1 LIPARERGGTLGS
14 RAVAP
19 QQKPSAFDNPTSYL
33 YSFIYYDVKGKVRM
47 KAVIVGAGRMAE
59 AVLYDFTRHG
69 TFDAITVADADLARA
84 RRLCDKRGGRLAR
97 AAAVD
102 AADEGAARKLIAGHA
117 VCISA
122 APYRYNLTLAR
133 AAVAA
138 RSHFVDMGGNT
149 DVVRAE
155 LALDEEA
162 RAAGVTVIPDMG
174 LAPGMTNVLA
184 ASLIAT
190 VDEVREIHLR
200 VGGLPRE
207 PKPPLSYALLFS
219 VRGLINEYV
228 EPCLVLKDGEIA
240 TVPPLSGVEEFDF
253 PPVGR
258 VEAFHTSGG
267 ASTLPYTLRGRAREL
282 DYKTIRYPGHC
293 AAVKPLFA
301 LGLASDEE
309 ISAGGVRVK
318 PRDVLAERLSAALP
332 EGKDDVVLVRCWAT
346 GTALGEDRV
355 ATFELVDYADAASG
369 LTAMQRT
376 TGFPVAVAAAMLAQ
390 GAIKKAGAF
399 PPEVALEPKP
409 FVAALEG
416 RGLKFSKKIS

>member
-1 LIPARERGGTLGS
+1 M
-14 RAVAP
+14 RAV
-19 QQKPSAFDNPTSYL
+19 
-33 YSFIYYDVKGKVRM
+33 I
-47 KAVIVGAGRMAE
+47 IGAGRMAE
-59 AVLYDFTRHG
+59 AVLYDFVARR

-84 RRLCDKRGGRLAR
+84 RGLCDRRGDGLAR

-102 AADEGAARKLIAGHA
+102 AADEAAARKLIAGHD
-117 VCISA
+117 VCVA
-122 APYRYNLTLAR
+122 ATPYRYNLTLAR

-138 RSHFVDMGGNT
+138 GSHFVDMGGNT

-162 RAAGVTVIPDMG
+162 RAAGVTVVPDMG
-174 LAPGMTNVLA
+174 LAPGMTNVLTS
-184 ASLIAT
+184 SLISAF
-190 VDEVREIHLR
+190 DYVREIHLR

-207 PKPPLSYALLFS
+207 AKPPLSYALAFS
-219 VRGLINEYV
+219 VQGLINEYA
-228 EPCLVLKDGEIA
+228 EPCLVLKGGDVA
-240 TVPPLSGVEEFDF
+240 TVAPLTGVEEFDF

-267 ASTLPYTLRGRAREL
+267 ASTLPYTYRGRAREL

-293 AAVKPLFA
+293 AAVKPLFD

-309 ISAGGVRVK
+309 ISAGGVRIK
-318 PRDVLAERLSAALP
+318 PRDVLAELLSAALP
-332 EGKDDVVLVRCWAT
+332 EGKDDVVLVRCRAK
-346 GTALGEDRV
+346 GKARGEDRV
-355 ATFELVDYADAASG
+355 ATLELVDYADAASG

-376 TGFPVAVAAAMLAQ
+376 TGFPVAVAAAALAQ
-390 GAIKKAGAF
+390 DAIKKAGAF
-399 PPEVALEPKP
+399 PPEVALEPET

>member
-1 LIPARERGGTLGS
+1 M
-14 RAVAP
+14 RAV
-19 QQKPSAFDNPTSYL
+19 
-33 YSFIYYDVKGKVRM
+33 I
-47 KAVIVGAGRMAE
+47 IGAGRMAE
-59 AVLYDFTRHG
+59 AVLYDFVTRR

-84 RRLCDKRGGRLAR
+84 RRLCDKRSGRLAR

-102 AADEGAARKLIAGHA
+102 AADEAAARKLIAGHD
-117 VCISA
+117 VCVA
-122 APYRYNLTLAR
+122 ATPYRYNHTLAR

-149 DVVRAE
+149 DIVRAE
-155 LALDEEA
+155 LALHEEG

-190 VDEVREIHLR
+190 FDDVYELRLR

-207 PKPPLSYALLFS
+207 PKPPLSYALVFS
-219 VRGLINEYV
+219 VQGLINEYA
-228 EPCLVLKDGEIA
+228 EPCLVLKDGAIA
-240 TVPPLSGVEEFDF
+240 TVPPLTGVEEFDF

-267 ASTLPYTLRGRAREL
+267 ASTLPYTFRGRVREL
-282 DYKTIRYPGHC
+282 DYKTIRYPGHS
-293 AAVKPLFA
+293 AAVKPLFD

-309 ISAGGVRVK
+309 ISPGGVRVE

-346 GTALGEDRV
+346 GTALGKDKAV
-355 ATFELVDYADAASG
+355 TLELADYADAASG

-399 PPEVALEPKP
+399 PPEVALKPKP

>member
-1 LIPARERGGTLGS
+1 
-14 RAVAP
+14 
-19 QQKPSAFDNPTSYL
+19 
-33 YSFIYYDVKGKVRM
+33 M

-59 AVLYDFTRHG
+59 AVLYDFVAHR
-69 TFDAITVADADLARA
+69 TFDEITVADADPARA
-84 RRLCDKRGGRLAR
+84 QGLCDKRGDGLAR

-102 AADEGAARKLIAGHA
+102 AAAARKLIAGHA

-138 RSHFVDMGGNT
+138 GSHFVDMGGNN
-149 DVVRAE
+149 DVAVAV

-162 RAAGVTVIPDMG
+162 RAAGVTVVPDVG

-190 VDEVREIHLR
+190 FDEVLELRLR

-207 PKPPLSYALLFS
+207 PKPPLNYALLFS
-219 VRGLINEYV
+219 VQGLINEYA
-228 EPCLVLKDGEIA
+228 EPCLILKGGDVA
-240 TVPPLSGVEEFDF
+240 TVPPLTGVEEIDF
-253 PPVGR
+253 RPVGR
-258 VEAFHTSGG
+258 LEAFHTSGG
-267 ASTLPYTLRGRAREL
+267 ASTLPYTYRGRVREL
-282 DYKTIRYPGHC
+282 DYKTVRYPGHC
-293 AAVKPLFA
+293 AAVKPLFD

-309 ISAGGVRVK
+309 ISAGGVRIK

-332 EGKDDVVLVRCWAT
+332 EGKDDIVLVRCWAT
-346 GTALGEDRV
+346 GTVLGEDRV
-355 ATFELVDYADAASG
+355 AALELVDYADAASG

-376 TGFPVAVAAAMLAQ
+376 TGFPVAVAAVMLAQ

-399 PPEVALEPKP
+399 PPEVALEPKT
-409 FVAALEG
+409 FVAALEA
-416 RGLKFSKKIS
+416 RGLKLKKRVS

>member
-1 LIPARERGGTLGS
+1 M
-14 RAVAP
+14 RAV
-19 QQKPSAFDNPTSYL
+19 
-33 YSFIYYDVKGKVRM
+33 I
-47 KAVIVGAGRMAE
+47 IGAGRMAE
-59 AVLYDFTRHG
+59 AVLYDFVQHG
-69 TFDAITVADADLARA
+69 TFDEITVADADLSRA
-84 RRLCDKRGGRLAR
+84 RELCNKRGEGLAR

-102 AADEGAARKLIAGHA
+102 AADEAAARKLITGHD
-117 VCISA
+117 VCVA
-122 APYRYNLTLAR
+122 ATPYRYNLTLAR

-149 DVVRAE
+149 DIVRAE

-190 VDEVREIHLR
+190 FDDVHELRLR

-207 PKPPLSYALLFS
+207 PKPPLSYALVFS
-219 VRGLINEYV
+219 VQGLINEYA
-228 EPCLVLKDGEIA
+228 EPCLVLKDGEIT
-240 TVPPLSGVEEFDF
+240 TVPPLSDVEEFDF
-253 PPVGR
+253 PPAGR
-258 VEAFHTSGG
+258 VEAFRTSGG
-267 ASTLPYTLRGRAREL
+267 ASTLPYTFRGRVREL

-309 ISAGGVRVK
+309 ISAGGVRIR

-332 EGKDDVVLVRCWAT
+332 QGKDDVVLVRCWAT
-346 GTALGEDRV
+346 GTALGKDKAV
-355 ATFELVDYADAASG
+355 TLELVDYADAASG

-390 GAIKKAGAF
+390 GAIKKAGAC

-409 FVAALEG
+409 FVAALED